1 MRIAT
6 WNVNSLRARQDQVLD
21 WIEANRPDVVCM
33 QETKLVDR
41 EFPEDELGD
50 LGYDVV
56 YTGEPA
62 YNGVAIA
69 TKDEATRVVRALPG
83 DPSGQKRYLAVDVRG
98 IRVHNV
104 YCPNGAELDS
114 DKFFYKLEWFGHL
127 HRHLQTSHTPDDAF
141 VVCGDFNVAP
151 EDLDAFDAS
160 AFSLFVSPRERDA
173 IRKLLDLGT
182 VDVFRALHP
191 EERAFTWW
199 DYRANGFA
207 KNAGLRI
214 DLFLASKTIVDRAR
228 RIYIDVAERR
238 KEKTSDHA
246 PVVLDLA

>member
-21 WIEANRPDVVCM
+21 WIEAKRPDVVCM

-41 EFPEDELGD
+41 DFPADELGD

-69 TKDEATRVVRALPG
+69 TREEATNVVRSLPG
-83 DPSGQKRYLAVDVRG
+83 DDSGQRRYIAVSVG
-98 IRVHNV
+98 GVRVHNV
-104 YCPNGAELDS
+104 YCPNGAELGS
-114 DKFFYKLEWFGHL
+114 DKYEYKLEWFARL
-127 HRHLQTSHTPDDAF
+127 HEFLAAQHRARDAF
-141 VVCGDFNVAP
+141 VICGDFNVAP
-151 EDLDAFDAS
+151 TDLDAFDPR
-160 AFSLFVSPRERDA
+160 AFALFVSPPERRA
-173 IRKLLDLGT
+173 IEKLLELGT
-182 VDVFRALHP
+182 VDVFRQLHP
-191 EERAFTWW
+191 GVRAFTWW

-214 DLFLASKTIVDRAR
+214 DLFLASEPVVERAKDVW
-228 RIYIDVAERR
+228 IDVDERR

-246 PVVLDLA
+246 PVVLDLR